1 MSVAVFLAR
10 VSTLDWTG
18 IGLLGTFLDRLRG
31 ADAMPMALRGFLP
44 QGGGE
49 LDRCRS
55 VGPLSLDA
63 PRVQTGLVALFCGDG
78 EAWLRAQRP
87 SDSIAKLDQHPNPL
101 ALSGKL
107 G

>member
-1 MSVAVFLAR
+1 MLLSFSRGSLH
-10 VSTLDWTG
+10 W
-18 IGLLGTFLDRLRG
+18 IGLELACWDRFLDRLRG

-55 VGPLSLDA
+55 VGPLLLDA

-87 SDSIAKLDQHPNPL
+87 SDSIAKLDQHPDPL